1 MVLAL
6 AVRFTRLV
14 GTAASPPTLPIEGSG
29 RVATLHQTP
38 RTHQRPR
45 YLQNDEADSAIVDR
59 NYRQQQG
66 TDEVGP
72 EIQQPMTLPPTP
84 LKPEIREQ
92 DQSGAAKGQNLHEDV
107 VHGTKP
113 GRQSGWLGLVT
124 ALTVRAVVNPRLA
137 LDLIRLLWA
146 FRARGWYRHPPFLP
160 LPPREYTR
168 WRMYT
173 AYGNETAIPP
183 VEDVIRFAR
192 WRREVMRL

>member
-1 MVLAL
+1 
-6 AVRFTRLV
+6 
-14 GTAASPPTLPIEGSG
+14 
-29 RVATLHQTP
+29 
-38 RTHQRPR
+38 
-45 YLQNDEADSAIVDR
+45 
-59 NYRQQQG
+59 
-66 TDEVGP
+66 
-72 EIQQPMTLPPTP
+72 MTLPPTP
-84 LKPEIREQ
+84 LKAEKGEQ
-92 DQSGAAKGQNLHEDV
+92 DQSGTAKGQNLHED

-113 GRQSGWLGLVT
+113 GRQSGWLRLVT

-183 VEDVIRFAR
+183 VQDVIRFAR